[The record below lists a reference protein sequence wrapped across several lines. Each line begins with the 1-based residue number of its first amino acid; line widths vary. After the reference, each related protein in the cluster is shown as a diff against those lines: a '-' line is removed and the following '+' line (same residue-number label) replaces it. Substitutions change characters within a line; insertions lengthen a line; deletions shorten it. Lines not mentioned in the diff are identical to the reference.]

1 MKNKFNLLI
10 STAITITMILSGC
23 ATETPDATEATEF
36 LNDETGIAATTG
48 DSTDDSASA
57 DQSIIIVDK
66 LIEPLLED
74 EIADNTRSAAEIV
87 DADADASDSAATTNN
102 TAATDSAAATDSES
116 TDGDKSESQSDAGAD
131 SSSEDSSKSGSST
144 ETKESDATAEKVSSE
159 ETGKSDSAA
168 TAKSTDKSKS
178 KKSTSKKN
186 SDTADKSDS
195 SSAEKSESS
204 DDKKKKEDDK
214 VEIVFFGD
222 SQIAGGRKD
231 QTDIATYVGNRVPN
245 SVVYNLGIGG
255 TTGSVEAS
263 TSEIDPSKLHSTSF
277 LGMTYCLAGESD
289 REATLANNPDVLET
303 MNKVD
308 PEKVDYYFIEYG
320 TNDFINNVP
329 LDMSMYATDGEQFHA
344 FYNAMCKGIDV
355 LSEIS
360 PDAQFIIM
368 TPFYGIYVADDGSY
382 IGDSYI
388 VSNGT
393 GTLADYARKAIN
405 VSEDRELYY
414 FDGMFI
420 SKCDLYLDTAD
431 KYLLDNLHLNVTG
444 RQIMGRLL
452 AHYVNYLEA
461 NEPFAY
467 LDSDFIK
474 VAEFDP
480 DEDYRL
486 DEHVMKENYPESWA
500 KYIKGVYPLAQPSKE
515 ALEKYGDN

>member
-10 STAITITMILSGC
+10 STAITISMILGGC
-23 ATETPDATEATEF
+23 SSEAPEATEATEF
-36 LNDETGIAATTG
+36 LNDETGISAVAG
-48 DSTDDSASA
+48 DSSDDSASA
-57 DQSIIIVDK
+57 DQSIIIIDK
-66 LIEPLLED
+66 LIEPLLE
-74 EIADNTRSAAEIV
+74 EEAGDNSKSTANAG
-87 DADADASDSAATTNN
+87 DDNADASDSAA
-102 TAATDSAAATDSES
+102 ATDSASTESES
-116 TDGDKSESQSDAGAD
+116 ADGDKSESQSDSAAESKSD
-131 SSSEDSSKSGSST
+131 DSSKTGNST
-144 ETKESDATAEKVSSE
+144 DAKESDASSE
-159 ETGKSDSAA
+159 KASVAETKTSDSAA
-168 TAKSTDKSKS
+168 TAKSTGKSKS
-178 KKSTSKKN
+178 KKS

-195 SSAEKSESS
+195 SSTEKSESS

-344 FYNAMCKGIDV
+344 FYNAMCRGIDV

-452 AHYVNYLEA
+452 AHYVNYLEE

-474 VAEFDP
+474 IAEFDP

-486 DEHVMKENYPESWA
+486 DEHVMKENYPESWG